1 MRLIASSKY
10 SPLKNSNSQLLWQ
23 CSELRDEKRPSDDFE
38 GAASRFTA
46 ESHSPEMERV
56 LESCARTGVRERVV
70 LGVLMV
76 SVNVER
82 KLADVGGAGEQKEN
96 SVRPRR

>member
-46 ESHSPEMERV
+46 ESHSPEIERV
-56 LESCARTGVRERVV
+56 LESCAHIHTGVRERVV
-70 LGVLMV
+70 EGVLMV
-76 SVNVER
+76 VSAR
-82 KLADVGGAGEQKEN
+82 GEKA
-96 SVRPRR
+96 RRRRRRW